1 MVAAEEGAEPA
12 EAELEEPALFVC
24 EGADDCCDD
33 EAPKSLMLALTCLG
47 GTPQM
52 LIPCPPFCR
61 RKRRPPFCISDGGQG
76 HAAAKEM

>member
-33 EAPKSLMLALTCLG
+33 EAPKSIVLALDVPKRHFKNAHTLSAVLS
-47 GTPQM
+47 PQEEARI
-52 LIPCPPFCR
+52 LN
-61 RKRRPPFCISDGGQG
+61 Q
-76 HAAAKEM
+76 